1 MTDVHSMVRPS
12 KPYDLYYYDS
22 ETSKHQA
29 FATTYN
35 TRYVQDIPNKSG
47 GTSSFIL
54 PPQNGYTDI
63 VISAT
68 IAGPGSTPGALAL
81 PRGWLWSL
89 IDTVSFRYGGSS
101 QYFLSGDQLLQNAM
115 RAQTSRSSCNDL
127 LTLGGNAVNGATL
140 VGTQSASIV
149 LTLPHNHPCGSGKK
163 NPFPSDLLT
172 QQILV
177 QVTLKPVGSIFTN
190 QTGSA
195 LPAWATTLATAQ
207 FAVGQVML
215 NNQGDALARRV
226 DMSQSVYAYP
236 AEFVQQIVRVPCANS
251 ASSQSLVLTG
261 FRAGQVKSLELW
273 LTENADTDIGTATSG
288 KTSGPYNPFNWLLP
302 TAVRVTYSGEVFSNF
317 QGSSS
322 PLWNLINSNKS
333 SVFDN
338 VTYTATGGSVTAN
351 TSAISQWVSCPFAQP
366 LVDEDAHFIQ
376 ISGRNITNGII
387 NIDLTTPSAQA
398 DYVLNVSYVYC
409 CTILFSS
416 GTADFVF

>member
-1 MTDVHSMVRPS
+1 MDIHSMVRPS

-29 FATTYN
+29 FATTFN
-35 TRYVQDIPNKSG
+35 TRYSQDIPNKAG

-68 IAGPGSTPGALAL
+68 IAGPASSPGAIAL
-81 PRGWLWSL
+81 PRGWLWAL

-101 QYFLSGDQLLQNAM
+101 QYFLSGDQLLQNAL

-127 LTLGGNAVNGATL
+127 LTLGGNYATGAQL
-140 VGTQSASIV
+140 VGTQSASVV

-163 NPFPSDLLT
+163 NPLPSDLLT

-177 QVTLKPVGSIFTN
+177 QVTLRPLGQIVTN
-190 QTGSA
+190 ATGAA
-195 LPAWATTLATAQ
+195 LPAVFQTLDTASFTVAQ
-207 FAVGQVML
+207 IML

-236 AEFVQQIVRVPCANS
+236 AEFVQQVVRVPVPNS
-251 ASSQSLVLTG
+251 STSSQSLVLTG
-261 FRAGQVKSLELW
+261 FRAGQVKSLECW
-273 LTENADTDIGTATSG
+273 LTRAVDTAVGSSTLGDTVG
-288 KTSGPYNPFNWLLP
+288 YNPFNWYLP
-302 TAVRVTYSGEVFSNF
+302 TALRVTYSGEVFANF
-317 QGSSS
+317 QGSSA
-322 PLWNLINSNKS
+322 PLWNLINNNKS
-333 SVFDN
+333 SAFDN
-338 VTYTATGGSVTAN
+338 ITVSAAGGAITAV
-351 TSAISQWVSCPFAQP
+351 TSAISQWVSAPFAQP

-387 NIDLTTPSAQA
+387 NIDLTTPSAQN
-398 DYVLNVSYVYC
+398 DWTLNVSYVYC